1 MITAGA
7 VSTVGCSFN
16 QGLMPG
22 ASGRGVLPL
31 SRARCCHRAILVGR
45 IVLLEDSPLA
55 GLPLEEL
62 LLEGVIVYAE
72 VMETVVM
79 V

>member
-1 MITAGA
+1 VITAGA
-7 VSTVGCSFN
+7 ASTVDGSFN

-31 SRARCCHRAILVGR
+31 SRARCCHGAILVVR
-45 IVLLEDSPLA
+45 VERLKSSPLA
-55 GLPLEEL
+55 GLPSEEL
-62 LLEGVIVYAE
+62 FLEGIVVYAE
-72 VMETVVM
+72 VMATVVM